1 MKTKHIVVKVTEVF
15 KKRVKKA
22 AERDNKTLSS
32 YVRDCLLEDFKRKG
46 KNEIDEK

>member
-1 MKTKHIVVKVTEVF
+1 MKTKHIVVKVTEEF

-46 KNEIDEK
+46 END